1 MNQMFIPEIGTEF
14 KLEAPWK
21 FNLYPEY
28 RNETLA
34 KKLGFPKFM
43 VFIKYSRDYFWI
55 DQEAHNA
62 FEQAY
67 ETYQKEQVVNG
78 ITHEWYEK
86 HHCSF
91 DYTEDPLWKKL
102 NNAYHIKRAELE
114 TLYKDTIHCQSVLEV
129 IFSEGTI
136 LKVDRIYIRKG
147 KDMSNFSSLT
157 FYVKSGPSKGARFW
171 VKLNEVN
178 QIMFSLI

>member
-1 MNQMFIPEIGTEF
+1 MFIPEIGTEF

-21 FNLYPEY
+21 FNLHPEY

-34 KKLGFPKFM
+34 KKLGYPKFM
-43 VFIKYSRDYFWI
+43 TFIKYSRDYFWV

-62 FEQAY
+62 FEKTWEDHQ
-67 ETYQKEQVVNG
+67 EEQIANG
-78 ITHEWYEK
+78 ITHEWYEN
-86 HHCSF
+86 HHRLN
-91 DYTEDPLWKKL
+91 YTEDPLWKRL
-102 NNAYHIKRAELE
+102 HNAYHVKRAELE
-114 TLYKDTIHCQSVLEV
+114 TLYKDTPHCQSVLEV
-129 IFSEGTI
+129 EFPIDTI

-147 KDMSNFSSLT
+147 KDMKNFSSLT

-178 QIMFSLI
+178 QIVFSLI